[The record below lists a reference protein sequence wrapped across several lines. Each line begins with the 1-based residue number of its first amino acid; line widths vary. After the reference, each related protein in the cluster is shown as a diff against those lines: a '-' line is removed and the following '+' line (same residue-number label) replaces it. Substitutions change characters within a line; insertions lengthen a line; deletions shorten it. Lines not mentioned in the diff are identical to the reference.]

1 MEHFLPA
8 RGERVIVLARLTY
21 PLRRGSNLRLRASV
35 ATPPPTY
42 IIVRPG
48 SLKGL
53 LRVLRDSVMCE
64 VNPSKR

>member
-35 ATPPPTY
+35 ATPPPHLHY
-42 IIVRPG
+42 RQAGLIKG
-48 SLKGL
+48 ALKG
-53 LRVLRDSVMCE
+53 V
-64 VNPSKR
+64 KRLGHV

>member
-35 ATPPPTY
+35 YPPPTY